1 MSKRKKGHEEE
12 KKKNQIAAG
21 SARFDKKGIR
31 ITSFIGNKGLVVLFL
46 FLLSFGV
53 FAPSLESDFVW
64 DDIERIKDSYYK
76 LNLSDINYKT
86 LFPWLGKG
94 FKGKHYRPILQI
106 STVIDNEVWGASPFG
121 FHLSNIIFHSVSTVL
136 FYFMVVLI
144 LGGFMVERK
153 ESIAFLSSLLF
164 ALHPIHI
171 ESVSFISARA
181 DLLCSVFFFLAFI
194 FNILSYRRLWFFI
207 LSVFC
212 FYLSLLSKEVAIA
225 FPLVA
230 IGFDL
235 ISGRF
240 RSRNSILK
248 YSIYCLLFFGYFYYR
263 PTILEHI
270 WRLKWVNFFAVLKVL
285 LSSYLFYIEKLV
297 FPFSLNPFITN
308 LPEDT
313 GYLVFSIIVIMFL
326 CAISFIS
333 IRKKE
338 GITAFSVF
346 WVLTTLGPH
355 SLVAVFRVAST
366 PLAERFLYIPS
377 AGFCMLLGYLLLE
390 AAKRMKSQKIAW
402 AFGFLLCIFYLFFII
417 EGQSIWRDELSL
429 WKYASKKSPDHAS
442 PHLNYGVA
450 LSVAGKGDEAIREL
464 LVAFEPGVNS
474 GKTQRTFAANNL
486 GLVYLNNK
494 KDYENA
500 EKWFNKAIF
509 YDPKFY
515 MAYYHLGVIYF
526 KKGKSRNSVSDYRK
540 AEEYLKSAL
549 VIHGSDGRSH
559 LFLAEVYIGLSE
571 REKARNESKMALQS
585 GLIEPL
591 AKRARYILEIT
602 ED

>member
-1 MSKRKKGHEEE
+1 MSKRKKEHKET
-12 KKKNQIAAG
+12 KKKNQNVAD

-86 LFPWLGKG
+86 LFPWLWKG

-106 STVIDNEVWGASPFG
+106 STVIDNEVWGGSPFG
-121 FHLSNIIFHSVSTVL
+121 F
-136 FYFMVVLI
+136 
-144 LGGFMVERK
+144 
-153 ESIAFLSSLLF
+153 
-164 ALHPIHI
+164 
-171 ESVSFISARA
+171 
-181 DLLCSVFFFLAFI
+181 DLM
-194 FNILSYRRLWFFI
+194 
-207 LSVFC
+207 
-212 FYLSLLSKEVAIA
+212 
-225 FPLVA
+225 
-230 IGFDL
+230 
-235 ISGRF
+235 SGRF

-263 PTILEHI
+263 PTILEPI
-270 WRLKWVNFFAVLKVL
+270 LRLKWVNFFAVLKVL
-285 LSSYLFYIEKLV
+285 LCSYLFYIEKLV

-390 AAKRMKSQKIAW
+390 AARRMKSQKIAW

-450 LSVAGKGDEAIREL
+450 LSVAGKGEEAIREL